1 MKASWSK
8 HRERERERERGGQ
21 ISMAMH
27 SNSECTEVNISI
39 AGVALE
45 DKVNK

>member
-1 MKASWSK
+1 MGYSTRFGDSV
-8 HRERERERERGGQ
+8 GDF
-21 ISMAMH
+21 SPL
-27 SNSECTEVNISI
+27 SNLTVTEVNISI